1 MNGEITRV
9 YGNRLRVRVCGLCWQ
24 NDNLLVVSHRGLSAN
39 GFWAPPGGGLETGE
53 TLENA
58 LVREFLEETGLH
70 IRPGHFLFGCE
81 FLHPPLHALE
91 LFFDATITAGTL
103 RVGND
108 PELPLLTDAAYLPV
122 PTLVA
127 KAEADVHGIFRLAST
142 ADEVR
147 QLRGFYRI

>member
-1 MNGEITRV
+1 MDGEIARV

-24 NDNLLVVSHRGLSAN
+24 DDDLLVVRHRALSPN

-70 IRPGHFLFGCE
+70 VRAGRFLFGCE

-91 LFFDATITAGTL
+91 LFFEATITGGVLQAGD
-103 RVGND
+103 D
-108 PELPLLTDAAYLPV
+108 PELPLLTDAAFLPV
-122 PTLVA
+122 ATLAA
-127 KAEADVHGIFRLAST
+127 KAEPDAHGIFRLAST
-142 ADEVR
+142 AAEVR
-147 QLRGFYRI
+147 QLCGFYRI